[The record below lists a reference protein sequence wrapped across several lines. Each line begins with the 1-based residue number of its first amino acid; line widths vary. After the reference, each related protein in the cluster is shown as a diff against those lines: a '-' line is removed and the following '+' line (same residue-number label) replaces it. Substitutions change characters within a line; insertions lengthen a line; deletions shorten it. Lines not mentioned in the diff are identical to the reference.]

1 MTQAIY
7 LTFEEYTAYGGSA
20 VTQEQFPTAEFKARK
35 RIDYLTDSRVQDM
48 ETVPEAV
55 KLCMTS
61 IINADAAA
69 GADALA
75 SSPLVASFTTDGY
88 SESYGGAAEQ
98 QTAMQEALNRQIKEM
113 LYGELDDNGTPLL
126 YRGLDR

>member
-1 MTQAIY
+1 MAHATY
-7 LTFEEYTAYGGSA
+7 LTYSEYQAYGGSA
-20 VTQEQFPTAEFKARK
+20 VTQQQFQTAEFKARK

-48 ETVPEAV
+48 ENVPEAV

-61 IINADAAA
+61 IINADAAS

-88 SESYGGAAEQ
+88 SESYGSAAEQ
-98 QTAMQEALNRQIKEM
+98 QAAMNNALNKQIKEM

>member
-1 MTQAIY
+1 MAHATY
-7 LTFEEYTAYGGSA
+7 LTFQEYTAYGGSA
-20 VTQEQFPTAEFKARK
+20 VSSTQFPTAEFKARK
-35 RIDYLTDSRVQDM
+35 RIDYLTDSRVQNM
-48 ETVPEAV
+48 ETVPDAV

-69 GADALA
+69 GADAIA
-75 SSPLVASFTTDGY
+75 SEPLVASFNTDGY
-88 SESYGGAAEQ
+88 SESYGSATEQ
-98 QTAMQEALNRQIKEM
+98 QTAIQKALNQEIKSM

>member
-1 MTQAIY
+1 MAHATY
-7 LTFEEYTAYGGSA
+7 LTYNEYQAYGGTITDA
-20 VTQEQFPTAEFKARK
+20 AFPTAEFKARK

-48 ETVPEAV
+48 EHVPEAV

-75 SSPLVASFTTDGY
+75 SSPLVASFNTDGY
-88 SESYGGAAEQ
+88 SESFGSATEQ
-98 QTAMQEALNRQIKEM
+98 QAAMQDALNRQIKEM
-113 LYGELDDNGTPLL
+113 LCGELDDNGTPLL
-126 YRGLDR
+126 YRGLC

>member
-1 MTQAIY
+1 MAQAIY

-35 RIDYLTDSRVQDM
+35 RIDYLTDSRVLAM

-75 SSPLVASFTTDGY
+75 STPLVASFNTDGY
-88 SESYGGAAEQ
+88 SESYGGATEQ
-98 QTAMQEALNRQIKEM
+98 QAAMQAALNRQIKEM
-113 LYGELDDNGTPLL
+113 LYGETDDNGTPLL

>member
-1 MTQAIY
+1 MAHATY
-7 LTFEEYTAYGGSA
+7 LSFQEYTAYGGSA
-20 VTQEQFPTAEFKARK
+20 VTQQQFPTAEFKARK
-35 RIDYLTDSRVQDM
+35 RIDYLTDSRVQNM
-48 ETVPEAV
+48 ETVPDAV

-69 GADALA
+69 GTDALA
-75 SSPLVASFTTDGY
+75 SSPLVASFNTDGY
-88 SESYGGAAEQ
+88 SESYGSTTEQ
-98 QTAMQEALNRQIKEM
+98 QAAIQKALNQEISSM

>member
-1 MTQAIY
+1 MANATY
-7 LTFEEYTAYGGSA
+7 LTFQEYTTYGGTA
-20 VTQEQFPTAEFKARK
+20 VTQTQFTTAEFKARK
-35 RIDYLTDSRVQDM
+35 RIDYLTDCRVQNM
-48 ETVPEAV
+48 ATVPDAV

-61 IINADAAA
+61 IINAEAAA

-88 SESYGGAAEQ
+88 SESYGSAAEQ
-98 QTAMQEALNRQIKEM
+98 QAALNNALNKQIKEM